1 MEVFVARQPI
11 FNKKEDVFAYELLYR
26 SNEVN
31 KFPSIDGDK
40 ATAEVI
46 INSFFNI
53 GINEL
58 SQGKPCFINF
68 TKKLL
73 ELKVPT
79 YFEPRDIV
87 VEILEDVPRTME
99 LIRICKNL
107 KKHGYT
113 IALDDF
119 IIDEENPFLAELFKY
134 IDIIKVDMLNT
145 SVSMRQR
152 IETVAKSNNIKLLA
166 EKVETREEFEQARE
180 RGYDYFQGYFFS
192 KPVILSSHD
201 IPSYFHSYY
210 EIMQMLSEKEPDI
223 QAIAQLIESDLS
235 LSFKLLKLINSP
247 AIRTKNKVHSITQA
261 IVLLGLIEIRKWVY
275 VLAVRD
281 TPVKQSEKSKELMQT
296 CLIRG
301 KMCESLGKLFNR
313 SSSNSG
319 YFMTGMFSLMDCI
332 MGIPMKKILND
343 LPLSDDICDALKGEN
358 NHYKKVLDLV
368 AAAENGDWETVHEMC
383 KTFQIEESEVYQIY
397 KEALLWSN
405 HLMN

>member
-1 MEVFVARQPI
+1 MSFYIEATKLIR
-11 FNKKEDVFAYELLYR
+11 
-26 SNEVN
+26 
-31 KFPSIDGDK
+31 FPSIDGDK

-107 KKHGYT
+107 RKHGYT

-145 SVSMRQR
+145 SVSMRHR

-301 KMCESLGKLFNR
+301 KMCESLGKLFNS

-319 YFMTGMFSLMDCI
+319 YFMTGIFSLMDCI
-332 MGIPMKKILND
+332 MGIPMEKILND
-343 LPLSDDICDALKGEN
+343 LPLSDDICNALKGEN
-358 NHYKKVLDLV
+358 NHYKQVLNLV
-368 AAAENGDWETVHEMC
+368 AAAENGDWETVHQLC